1 MTLNVALTHAFAG
14 FTLDAAFE
22 APAGITALFGRS
34 GSGKTS
40 VVNAVAGL
48 LRPDRGRVAL
58 NGMVMQDSDARVW
71 LPAHRRRIGYV
82 FQEPRLFPH
91 LSVADNLTYGRRF
104 APAAPGHDPQAE
116 FDRIVALLGIAALL
130 PRRPGALSG
139 GEAAR
144 VAIGRALLS
153 RPRLLLL
160 DEPLAALDAARR
172 AEILPYLE
180 RLRDEAGVPILHVS
194 HSLPEVARLAN
205 TIVVMEDGRVVR
217 AGPAADLL
225 ADPDSARLLGLR
237 DAGAILPARVV
248 AHHADGLSELA
259 ISGGRLFLPR
269 VTGARGDH
277 MRVRIPAQDVILSRA
292 RPRGLSALNILPAT
306 VAALTRGAGPGVMV
320 QLRVGGDMILARVTR
335 RSAEALGLEPGVAC
349 HAIVK
354 SVSVAQDDVGAG

>member
-1 MTLNVALTHAFAG
+1 M
-14 FTLDAAFE
+14 AA
-22 APAGITALFGRS
+22 AS
-34 GSGKTS
+34 
-40 VVNAVAGL
+40 
-48 LRPDRGRVAL
+48 
-58 NGMVMQDSDARVW
+58 
-71 LPAHRRRIGYV
+71 RRLV
-82 FQEPRLFPH
+82 
-91 LSVADNLTYGRRF
+91 
-104 APAAPGHDPQAE
+104 PGHDPAAE

-160 DEPLAALDAARR
+160 DEPLAALDAPRR

-205 TIVVMEDGRVVR
+205 TIVVLEDGRVVR

-248 AHHADGLSELA
+248 EHHADGLSELA

-269 VTGARGDH
+269 VTGAPGDQ

-292 RPRGLSALNILPAT
+292 RPRGLSALNILSAQ

-320 QLRVGGDMILARVTR
+320 QLRVGEDMILARVTR